1 MDPADPRRAAVV
13 PIPGGGRRVDRFL
26 SFRAAVLPLCR
37 DHARPRPGSDLCGV
51 QSIAAIAVTR
61 ARHLP
66 WRSGSVLADFPA
78 PFAFS
83 PGESMVSR
91 REERGRPRSAVARE
105 EHMKPVSSI
114 GWRAARAPRLPP
126 GLARGAAA

>member
-13 PIPGGGRRVDRFL
+13 PIPGGGRRLDRFL

-37 DHARPRPGSDLCGV
+37 DHARPRPVSDLCGV

-78 PFAFS
+78 AFAFS
-83 PGESMVSR
+83 PGESMVGW
-91 REERGRPRSAVARE
+91 REVRGRPTSAVARTE
-105 EHMKPVSSI
+105 DMKPVSSI
-114 GWRAARAPRLPP
+114 GWRAAAAPAPAAGRARTP
-126 GLARGAAA
+126 